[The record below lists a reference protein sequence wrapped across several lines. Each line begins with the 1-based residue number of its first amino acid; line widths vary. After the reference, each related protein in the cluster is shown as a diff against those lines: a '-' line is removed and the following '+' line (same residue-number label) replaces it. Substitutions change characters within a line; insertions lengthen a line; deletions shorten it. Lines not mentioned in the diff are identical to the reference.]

1 MVADDW
7 HLSIREEEMPVRDLI
22 KRKVVVVEPDDTVRL
37 AAKRMED
44 KMVGSLVV
52 IDGDKPVGIITDRD
66 IAIRVVAQGKS
77 PETPVKE
84 VMTKEPITVREDA
97 TFFELTKVF
106 RDAAVRRVVVVDKD
120 GRLVGLI
127 SVDDAME
134 LLTTEFANLIAAIR
148 G

>member
-1 MVADDW
+1 VVADDW